1 VHTSDVPLE
10 GQITCPAVG
19 ANEQIIRCGHGVIN
33 RRTSRRSTRIYRHT
47 IDVQPKA
54 RPIVDTPRR
63 MMPLSVP
70 DLGTEFRGYII
81 SAACRDIKRKP
92 TAPSIERI

>member
-1 VHTSDVPLE
+1 MLPVLLLCDAATRVLGNCACVKNTAIDVHTSDVPLE

-54 RPIVDTPRR
+54 RPIVDTP
-63 MMPLSVP
+63 
-70 DLGTEFRGYII
+70 
-81 SAACRDIKRKP
+81 AA
-92 TAPSIERI
+92 